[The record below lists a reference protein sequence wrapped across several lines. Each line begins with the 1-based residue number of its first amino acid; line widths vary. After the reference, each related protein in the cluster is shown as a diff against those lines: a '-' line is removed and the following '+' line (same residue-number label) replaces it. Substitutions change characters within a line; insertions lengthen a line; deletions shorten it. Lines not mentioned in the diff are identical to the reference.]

1 MCAESG
7 NPCRQ
12 SASGPSSGPSVRHAN
27 SSPLAVTVRC
37 SVGIGAERTAPE
49 RGNVAW
55 VNVTFYGVRG
65 SCPCSGDRYRR
76 YGGNTS
82 CLVVDIEG
90 DEPLIVDLGTG
101 LRALGDV
108 LHREVRALGTPLHA
122 TALLTHLHFDH
133 ILGIPFFGPLH
144 DPGARLTVYG
154 PAQPKGSLKDALH
167 AAVQPPVFPIHME
180 QFRGELIT
188 IDVGSED
195 FSIGSAKIMA
205 RPMPHAGVTLG
216 FRIEAEGRSIAYMSD
231 HQAPLDRRAIPE
243 AVLEL
248 CQGVDLLI
256 HDGQYTD
263 DEFSAKAD
271 WGHST
276 AAYAV
281 HVAAEA
287 GAKRLLL
294 LAPRPVAHRPRARP
308 HSEPGPP
315 APRGQGRR
323 GRVVGARGAVDRP
336 RQGVSGGSPL
346 CRASTRPGSA
356 RCSATSPPG
365 SPSSPRW
372 RTACPSASRC
382 QSFAA
387 LSLDPPMVILAPAR
401 SSTSWPRIAQAG
413 AFCVNIL
420 GEHQEALC
428 RAFAISGGD
437 KFEGVGWTHGITGSP
452 IITTRWRSWSAA
464 WATSST
470 GATTSSSP
478 VTWSPWTS
486 ARARQPVAL
495 LPVVASGVST
505 PTRVTHYRSR
515 HGRADPF
522 RGHKG
527 RAPGPS
533 RCARRRAG
541 PVRRDI

>member
-1 MCAESG
+1 MYSM
-7 NPCRQ
+7 
-12 SASGPSSGPSVRHAN
+12 S
-27 SSPLAVTVRC
+27 
-37 SVGIGAERTAPE
+37 AERTVPG
-49 RGNVAW
+49 RGSVEW

-82 CLVVDIEG
+82 CLVIDIEG
-90 DEPLIVDLGTG
+90 DEPLIV
-101 LRALGDV
+101 
-108 LHREVRALGTPLHA
+108 ALGTPMHA

-154 PAQPKGSLKDALH
+154 PAQPKGTLKDALH

-195 FSIGSAKIMA
+195 FSIGSAKVMA
-205 RPMPHAGVTLG
+205 RPVPHAGVTLG
-216 FRIEAEGRSIAYMSD
+216 FRIEAEGRSVAYMSD

-294 LAPRPVAHRPRARP
+294 SHHDPSHT
-308 HSEPGPP
+308 
-315 APRGQGRR
+315 
-323 GRVVGARGAVDRP
+323 DRELD
-336 RQGVSGGSPL
+336 RIL
-346 CRASTRPGSA
+346 NSA
-356 RCSATSPPG
+356 RRLPEAKAIEDVSSAHE
-365 SPSSPRW
+365 
-372 RTACPSASRC
+372 A
-382 QSFAA
+382 QSI
-387 LSLDPPMVILAPAR
+387 D
-401 SSTSWPRIAQAG
+401 
-413 AFCVNIL
+413 L
-420 GEHQEALC
+420 GKA
-428 RAFAISGGD
+428 
-437 KFEGVGWTHGITGSP
+437 
-452 IITTRWRSWSAA
+452 
-464 WATSST
+464 
-470 GATTSSSP
+470 
-478 VTWSPWTS
+478 
-486 ARARQPVAL
+486 
-495 LPVVASGVST
+495 
-505 PTRVTHYRSR
+505 
-515 HGRADPF
+515 
-522 RGHKG
+522 
-527 RAPGPS
+527 
-533 RCARRRAG
+533 
-541 PVRRDI
+541 